1 LTRDLFADFSF
12 FRARHW
18 ATDAHSGCGSATTSD
33 QSKYDSQGED
43 MTDRQGLSFVSGL
56 LLVWL
61 FASTGVAQ
69 RLNHDSY
76 LGKAPPEL
84 TSQPDHWLGWHEKV
98 TLADLRG
105 KVIWLQFNF

>member
-1 LTRDLFADFSF
+1 LPTLASFAQGIGLLMSIPVVARPRLPTNPNTTR
-12 FRARHW
+12 
-18 ATDAHSGCGSATTSD
+18 
-33 QSKYDSQGED
+33 KVED

-56 LLVWL
+56 LLGWL